1 MGVNFSSVGR
11 CFGIDNIL
19 PSRDWNG
26 SRAPNSVIHLLA
38 DTPRPA
44 NHTSKRVNSL
54 PREERSRRPQAILGL
69 DQVGSKDFP
78 A

>member
-1 MGVNFSSVGR
+1 MGNTQLTYKILQKPQREHSTDAHNF
-11 CFGIDNIL
+11 
-19 PSRDWNG
+19 
-26 SRAPNSVIHLLA
+26 
-38 DTPRPA
+38 A